1 MNNFAN
7 TKKSFMLNAVI
18 HLYRQM
24 KIFEMNNSIDKIFKT
39 TSIYPRLNNARLLNR
54 PTDISVDQ
62 QQNRTSELIAIKSET
77 IDGAIDQLIDC
88 DADVCDEITNM
99 DRRVYLDINRCLKAP
114 NSGAYDEK
122 DYELGFMMVIELRI
136 TLWLLRLCLTPEK
149 KPR

>member
-1 MNNFAN
+1 
-7 TKKSFMLNAVI
+7 MLNAVI

-39 TSIYPRLNNARLLNR
+39 TSIYPRLKNARLLNR

-88 DADVCDEITNM
+88 DADVCDEITDI

-136 TLWLLRLCLTPEK
+136 TL
-149 KPR
+149 

>member
-1 MNNFAN
+1 
-7 TKKSFMLNAVI
+7 MLNAVI
-18 HLYRQM
+18 LLYRQM

-39 TSIYPRLNNARLLNR
+39 TSIYPRLKNARLLNR

-88 DADVCDEITNM
+88 DADVCDEITDI

-136 TLWLLRLCLTPEK
+136 TL
-149 KPR
+149 